1 MRDYFENIAQKLF
14 KHIQKDEF
22 LILNFDAEVSNF
34 VRLNKAKIRQPG
46 NVKQISMSLSLSNR
60 DKRNLKSYVRLNG
73 SFDKDLS
80 TLIKT
85 LNYLRREL
93 PDLPKDPYLLFSKSV
108 QSTEVSDDKKYI
120 NDEEN
125 LDYILPKIASLDLVG
140 IYSSGY
146 IYTGLANSLGQ
157 FNWHSDYS
165 FSFDYSIYNEN
176 NNAIKLN
183 YSSKKWNNE
192 EFETNLDQGIKK
204 LKILSQSPRTI
215 PKGEYTVYLEPS
227 ALNEIIDMMSWGG
240 FSYKANRV
248 GSSPLYQMFKG
259 NQSFDESVNFTENL
273 ANGIA
278 PMFHS
283 DGFVKP
289 EKTNLILNGIYK
301 NSLVSPRSALE
312 YSVKH
317 NAAEYYESPVSIELD
332 IGPLNSE
339 NLLSELNSGIYIN
352 NLWYLNFSD
361 RNNGRIT
368 GLTRFGCFEVKNGE
382 FTGPIN
388 TMRFDETLHN
398 IFGEKLVGLTNNQQ
412 LIIDTSTYEE
422 RSSHS
427 SKIPGAVVDDF
438 SLTL

>member
-1 MRDYFENIAQKLF
+1 MIT
-14 KHIQKDEF
+14 
-22 LILNFDAEVSNF
+22 
-34 VRLNKAKIRQPG
+34 QP
-46 NVKQISMSLSLSNR
+46 I
-60 DKRNLKSYVRLNG
+60 
-73 SFDKDLS
+73 
-80 TLIKT
+80 T
-85 LNYLRREL
+85 
-93 PDLPKDPYLLFSKSV
+93 
-108 QSTEVSDDKKYI
+108 
-120 NDEEN
+120 
-125 LDYILPKIASLDLVG
+125 
-140 IYSSGY
+140 
-146 IYTGLANSLGQ
+146 
-157 FNWHSDYS
+157 
-165 FSFDYSIYNEN
+165 
-176 NNAIKLN
+176 
-183 YSSKKWNNE
+183 
-192 EFETNLDQGIKK
+192 
-204 LKILSQSPRTI
+204 
-215 PKGEYTVYLEPS
+215 
-227 ALNEIIDMMSWGG
+227 
-240 FSYKANRV
+240 
-248 GSSPLYQMFKG
+248 
-259 NQSFDESVNFTENL
+259 
-273 ANGIA
+273 
-278 PMFHS
+278 
-283 DGFVKP
+283 
-289 EKTNLILNGIYK
+289 KTNLILNGVYK